1 MDAPEG
7 GGKSEDRRCAEIV
20 RFCAESIGRAEASAA
35 QNRTRA
41 QNRRPDARF
50 LRRSGRSHA
59 RRSERRAAQKRAPRR
74 IGRARRIG
82 ARTRGFCAEADG
94 RTRAE
99 AIARARRRPNAR
111 FCAEADGR
119 KTFFHACQDEA

>member
-50 LRRSGRSHA
+50 LRRSGR
-59 RRSERRAAQKRAPRR
+59 RAAQKRAPRR
-74 IGRARRIG
+74 
-82 ARTRGFCAEADG
+82 AEAGAAPRRSG
-94 RTRAE
+94 RRAE
-99 AIARARRRPNAR
+99 SDERARRRPNAR